1 MSETVLKGGI
11 SYTEGEIEYTWYSE
25 EGACEK
31 CQALNGLTFKNID
44 EIPDKPHPNCRCWVE
59 VVDENNSDG
68 KGNASYPDSNKPPED
83 DEPCDCWDR
92 IQEIMDN
99 IEELKGDATSYND
112 EVQLYI
118 NDIRN
123 NATKLSSEI
132 TELEKQYDDLSNV
145 NIDGITGFATNIKE
159 NIGKYLELYRISKE
173 AEDDALTFAH
183 VFQIFYENYKLS
195 AAEHG
200 KRDKYYHSKA
210 NCESAELSAA
220 HQNYAVLLSIF
231 KELRDY
237 YKKVYKQKRNVDEVY
252 KDCLQDIEADKRGMW
267 KAYEKGTCDVKVLE
281 VEEYFKQVK

>member
-11 SYTEGEIEYTWYSE
+11 SYTKGEIEYIWHTE

-31 CQALNGLTFKNID
+31 CQALNGLKFKNTD
-44 EIPDKPHPNCRCWVE
+44 EIPNKPHPNCRCWVE
-59 VVDENNSDG
+59 VIDG
-68 KGNASYPDSNKPPED
+68 KDKNYPDFQEPPED
-83 DEPCDCWDR
+83 DELCDCWDR
-92 IQEIMDN
+92 IQEIMDE
-99 IEELKGDATSYND
+99 IEELKGDATSYSD

-132 TELEKQYDDLSNV
+132 RELEKQYNNLN
-145 NIDGITGFATNIKE
+145 NIEINGITGFAANIKDS
-159 NIGKYLELYRISKE
+159 IGKYLELYRISKE
-173 AEDDALTFAH
+173 AEDDALAFAH

-210 NCESAELSAA
+210 NCESAELSAM
-220 HQNYAVLLSIF
+220 HQNYAILLSVF

-237 YKKVYKQKRNVDEVY
+237 YKKVYKQKWNADEVY
-252 KDCLQDIEADKRGMW
+252 KDCMQDIEADKQGMW
-267 KAYEKGTCDVKVLE
+267 KAYEKGSCDLKVLE
-281 VEEYFKQVK
+281 VEKYFENIK